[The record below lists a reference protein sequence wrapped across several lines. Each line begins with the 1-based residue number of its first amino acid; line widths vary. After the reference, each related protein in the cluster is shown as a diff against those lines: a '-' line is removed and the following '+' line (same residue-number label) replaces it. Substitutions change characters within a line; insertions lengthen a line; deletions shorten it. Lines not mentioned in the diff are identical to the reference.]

1 MLDRDGHT
9 NNLAFRTYVSGLP
22 AIWIPVALASLTLV
36 MFAARRARLESAAA
50 MGVMLVPMVFNPA
63 NYYLHSVCVLAV
75 LAEEENGSVR
85 RLGAGIW
92 LLLLLMCVASWPTS
106 LPPTSR
112 PTACP
117 SCWAT
122 VMARSFRRNS
132 SPQAVARSVL
142 WRRISTRME
151 RRISPCSTSS
161 MEP

>member
-22 AIWIPVALASLTLV
+22 AIWIPVVLASLTLV

-75 LAEEENGSVR
+75 LSEEENGSVR

-92 LLLLLMCVASWPTS
+92 LLLLSMCVASWPTS
-106 LPPTSR
+106 LPQEQWMHFGADTGVLLVSLLFVLGLLMVR
-112 PTACP
+112 GRQAAREAKAA
-117 SCWAT
+117 AT
-122 VMARSFRRNS
+122 PPAG
-132 SPQAVARSVL
+132 ASV
-142 WRRISTRME
+142 
-151 RRISPCSTSS
+151 
-161 MEP
+161 